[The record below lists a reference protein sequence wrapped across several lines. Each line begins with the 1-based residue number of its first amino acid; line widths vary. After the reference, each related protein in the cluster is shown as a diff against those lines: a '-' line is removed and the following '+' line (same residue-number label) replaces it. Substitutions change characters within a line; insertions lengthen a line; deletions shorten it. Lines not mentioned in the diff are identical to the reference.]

1 MPETEDMPDKTV
13 SVNARGSELTEKVII
28 QKAQRANYARH
39 VQGYVPGLARPA
51 FIPSPL
57 IV

>member
-1 MPETEDMPDKTV
+1 MPDKTV

-51 FIPSPL
+51 FIPCPL